1 MGRRRGELSS
11 GTIDRKYP
19 HQIIVPWSALSGGYY
34 NFIRYFCEGLSVAP
48 RGHSIV
54 KDDEWHYVF
63 CFRDKAD
70 AEKFQTRFGGERF
83 DPVRGHR
90 FNPCR
95 THHLHKLSICNRGA
109 ASAASAGWSA

>member
-11 GTIDRKYP
+11 GTIDREYP
-19 HQIIVPWSALSGGYY
+19 HQVIVPWSVLSGGYY

-83 DPVRGHR
+83 DPATRGR
-90 FNPCR
+90 GSR
-95 THHLHKLSICNRGA
+95 WHLLRDVKKRYY
-109 ASAASAGWSA
+109 